1 MIKQDFYIANLI
13 ARYISDEITPEE
25 KVDLENWIKEDPA
38 HETLFNKICSEKHF
52 NEHEAGKKH
61 FDHTI
66 GWQSVQKRIERNNHK
81 ERFIRILNYAAI
93 ILLPILV
100 ISISIK
106 RTDTN
111 TSDRQDYLAQSSIFP
126 GEAKAILT
134 LDNGQ
139 VINLGRNVVAL
150 DENLNGINIQADST
164 MLKYSQAEKNTKEEI
179 SYNKVETPKGGEYL
193 LVLSDG
199 TKVHLNAMSK
209 LRYPVQFGK
218 NRREVELEGEGYF
231 EVSKNGYPFIVK
243 TNGMQV
249 EVLGTVFNISAYQDE
264 ECQTT
269 LISGSVKVKAGEKNS
284 CILQPSQ
291 QASILPGNAAIQ
303 VRTVDTA
310 FYTSWIK
317 GKIHFKDQRL
327 EDIMKILSR
336 WYDMDVHYA
345 NSKVKDILFGCNIN
359 RYDEITPFVKLLEE
373 TKLVHTKIEG
383 KTITFY
389 N

>member
-1 MIKQDFYIANLI
+1 MIKQDFYIANII
-13 ARYISDEITPEE
+13 ARYISGEITPEE
-25 KVDLENWIKEDPA
+25 KIDLENWRKENHA
-38 HETLFNKICSEKHF
+38 HEILFNKICSEKHY
-52 NEHEAGKKH
+52 NAHEAKKEH
-61 FDHTI
+61 FDNTT
-66 GWQSVQKRIERNNHK
+66 GWQNIGKRIERNNRK
-81 ERFIRILNYAAI
+81 ERFLRVLNYAAI

-100 ISISIK
+100 ISITIK
-106 RTDTN
+106 HSDTN
-111 TSDRQDYLAQSSIFP
+111 TSNRQDYLAQSILP
-126 GEAKAILT
+126 GKAKAVLT

-139 VINLGRNVVAL
+139 VINLGTDVEAL

-164 MLKYSQAEKNTKEEI
+164 MLKYSQTEKTVKEEI
-179 SYNKVETPKGGEYL
+179 AYNKIETPKGGEYL

-231 EVSKNGYPFIVK
+231 EVSKNGYPFVVK

-264 ECQTT
+264 ECQAT
-269 LISGSVKVKAGEKNS
+269 LISGSVKVKTGEKNS
-284 CILQPSQ
+284 CILKPSQ
-291 QASILPGNAAIQ
+291 QASVAPGNVAIQ

-373 TKLVHTKIEG
+373 TKQVRTKIDG